1 MEPPNGYSMED
12 VRIQQLLQDAE
23 DHLRQRDCRARYE
36 RAVAQLPDSRRGI
49 RLKDKDDRL
58 AS

>member
-1 MEPPNGYSMED
+1 MED
-12 VRIQQLLQDAE
+12 VLIQQLLQDAE

-36 RAVAQLPDSRRGI
+36 CAVAQLPDSRRGI
-49 RLKDKDDRL
+49 RLKDNDDRL